1 MLRVIDG
8 LVSTFLLVAG
18 VAGGAL
24 SSIDIAGAF
33 SIVAGEFVATTKF
46 QNEVLRGEIALE
58 RGDIFKPIA
67 VMKMD
72 KVSSLLALIG
82 ISNQQQG
89 LKEELLTFHDN
100 PDALMKLIRFCP

>member
-1 MLRVIDG
+1 
-8 LVSTFLLVAG
+8 VAG
-18 VAGGAL
+18 VAGGAFL
-24 SSIDIAGAF
+24 SSIDILLMAISGAIAGAV
-33 SIVAGEFVATTKF
+33 SIVAGEFVATTKS
-46 QNEVLRGEIALE
+46 QNEVCGDKLRS

-89 LKEELLTFHDN
+89 LT
-100 PDALMKLIRFCP
+100 